1 MLLGLTLV
9 LGSQSELWIHFQVI
23 NLGYIV
29 TFKLLIF
36 LVLKREIKV
45 LDDNKRNCLIWGKAT
60 LRKNYSQSLTNK
72 EIISLFLRS
81 HIISILIILT
91 F

>member
-1 MLLGLTLV
+1 VDITSILMLLGLTLV

-45 LDDNKRNCLIWGKAT
+45 LDDNKRNCLIWGKSNT
-60 LRKNYSQSLTNK
+60 KK
-72 EIISLFLRS
+72 KLF
-81 HIISILIILT
+81 IVID
-91 F
+91 

>member
-60 LRKNYSQSLTNK
+60 LRKNYS
-72 EIISLFLRS
+72 
-81 HIISILIILT
+81 
-91 F
+91 